1 MPGSGLYQGDFYGCV
16 VQSQHCCEI
25 PLGEPAHGVRRFSR
39 PTGGYQLGW
48 NHLAETE
55 KAKPWRRHPKQIEK
69 APNIFR
75 GDQCN
80 LSGVQHEWMGLNLK
94 YPVKLRC
101 QSPKAGSCHSAEQS
115 SLLTVEF
122 QHHQSTPLCLPRT
135 GPPTGAFREYGRHHQ
150 EGWHHKPDAGWAP
163 GKYRT
168 SPHPEPLQ

>member
-39 PTGGYQLGW
+39 PTGGVPARVEPPCW
-48 NHLAETE
+48 NRESETM
-55 KAKPWRRHPKQIEK
+55 KAAPQTNRKSTEYLPRRSMQSLRSP
-69 APNIFR
+69 A
-75 GDQCN
+75 
-80 LSGVQHEWMGLNLK
+80 WMGLNLK